1 MKTTIRTHVAALA
14 LLLPAAVSLAPATA
28 AAQSRWN
35 QPQLSALAVDSD
47 GGLAPGATLRLRLN
61 ATPGARW
68 SDVTLGDSG
77 IVVALREE
85 RPGTY
90 VGSYTI
96 RRHDRLEPRDML
108 QARAAY
114 GDRTYTAS
122 FGLPPSLHA
131 RGPGW
136 RGDERRDDRRDDRR
150 EERREE
156 RRDARGPVVPEVW
169 PVDGSRTQES
179 PTRVAAKF
187 ADEGTGVDA
196 GSVRL
201 RVDGRDVTARTRVTP
216 GEVYYTADMER
227 GRHTAELTVRD
238 KAGNSTTRAWS
249 FEVAATA
256 RNERAAAPAAPVPVL
271 PPITLQLTSPT
282 ENAVVDGRNGNI
294 VVTGRTAPMATVQ
307 VEATAHGV
315 LGGGYQVH
323 QPIGSNTVRADAQ
336 GNFTLTIVPQAKPDA
351 RELRYEVRVKANNGQ
366 QTTEQRVTLRQR
378 EG

>member
-1 MKTTIRTHVAALA
+1 MRTTIRTHVAALA
-14 LLLPAAVSLAPATA
+14 LLLPTAVTLLPVTA

-35 QPQLSALAVDSD
+35 QPQLSSLAVDSD
-47 GGLAPGATLRLRLN
+47 AGLAPGATLRLRLN

-68 SDVTLGDSG
+68 ADVTLGNSG
-77 IVVALREE
+77 IVVQLREE

-90 VGSYTI
+90 VGNYTI
-96 RRHDRLEPRDML
+96 RRSDRLDAHDTL

-114 GDRTYTAS
+114 NDRTYSAS
-122 FGLPPSLHA
+122 FQPPASLFADH
-131 RGPGW
+131 RGWERDRDWG
-136 RGDERRDDRRDDRR
+136 RGRD
-150 EERREE
+150 ERREE
-156 RRDARGPVVPEVW
+156 RRDARGPVIPELW
-169 PVDGSRTQES
+169 PADGSRTQES
-179 PTRVAAKF
+179 PTRIAAKF
-187 ADEGTGVDA
+187 ADQGTGVDT

-216 GEVYYTADMER
+216 SEVYYTADMER

-249 FEVAATA
+249 FEVTA
-256 RNERAAAPAAPVPVL
+256 NARSERAATPPAPAL

-294 VVTGRTAPMATVQ
+294 VVTGRTAPTATVE

-336 GNFTLTIVPQAKPDA
+336 GNFTLTIVPQAKPEAPD
-351 RELRYEVRVKANNGQ
+351 LRYEVRVKANNGQ
-366 QTTEQRVTLRQR
+366 QATEQRVTLRQR